1 MNAISFVSVFEVK
14 NEKRGQAFC
23 RAAVYALRDCFP
35 GGQLLSVSEPN
46 PLSIAQTSTG
56 WRLVPLLLV
65 MIATAH
71 FNRISISVAG
81 TEVIIKHQGIDEKQM
96 GWVYTSYLLVYTL
109 GMSPGGWFIDHFGAR
124 LALFVVGAGSAVFMA
139 LTGVAGL
146 LWTGWSLLIGL
157 LVIRATMGIPS
168 VPIHP
173 GAARLVG
180 AWIAPGQHSFVNGM
194 VNFAACVGIA
204 LTYYVF
210 GKLIDLCEWPGACFV
225 AATFTAVLAICWAI
239 FARNGASPHP
249 TAARATPPAVPVA
262 SLWRNRSLVML
273 TLSYAALGYFQY
285 LFFYWAQ
292 YYFEDIRHVHKDDS
306 RWYTSLLTLAMG
318 LGMLAG
324 GWVADFTR
332 RRYAHRRIVA
342 LVPVVGL
349 TLAALAM
356 LPGILS
362 ERPMMTLLCFALAM
376 AAAGTSEGAFWTL
389 AVEIG
394 GRRGGLAAGI
404 LNTGGNAGGLIAPVL
419 TPYLSAWLGWQAG
432 FGVAGVCCLAAAACW
447 AWIDPREHL
456 EPEVQ

>member
-1 MNAISFVSVFEVK
+1 MPFVL
-14 NEKRGQAFC
+14 RQP
-23 RAAVYALRDCFP
+23 VYALRIVVSQES
-35 GGQLLSVSEPN
+35 QLLSVFEPN
-46 PLSIAQTSTG
+46 PLSIARTSSA

-81 TEVIIKHQGIDEKQM
+81 TEVLIKHEGINEKQM
-96 GWVYTSYLLVYTL
+96 GWVYTAYLIVYTL
-109 GMSPGGWFIDHFGAR
+109 GMSPGGWFIDRFGPR
-124 LALFVVGAGSAVFMA
+124 LALFVVGGGSAVFMA
-139 LTGVAGL
+139 LTGLSGL
-146 LWTGWSLLIGL
+146 LWTGMSLWLGL
-157 LVIRATMGIPS
+157 LVIRSTMGIVN
-168 VPIHP
+168 VPTHP

-180 AWIAPGQHSFVNGM
+180 AWIAPAQHSLVNGM

-210 GKLIDLCEWPGACFV
+210 GKLIDHFQWTGASFV
-225 AATFTAVLAICWAI
+225 AAVFTAVLAICWVI
-239 FARNGASPHP
+239 FARNDAAPP
-249 TAARATPPAVPVA
+249 QNDAARETPPALPVA
-262 SLWRNRSLVML
+262 ALWRNRTLVML

-292 YYFEDIRHVHKDDS
+292 YYFEEIRKVDKDES
-306 RWYTSLLTLAMG
+306 RWYTSFLTLAMG

-324 GWVADFTR
+324 GWITDFMR

-356 LPGILS
+356 APGLFS

-394 GRRGGLAAGI
+394 GTRGGLAAGI
-404 LNTGGNAGGLIAPVL
+404 LNTGGNAGGLIAPFL
-419 TPYLSAWLGWQAG
+419 TPYLSEWFGWQAG
-432 FGVAGVCCLAAAACW
+432 FGVAGVCCLLAALCW
-447 AWIDPREHL
+447 IWIDPRERL
-456 EPEVQ
+456 EWQPRACI